1 MLCKVRIQ
9 HLGGKGTNLMNKV
22 AENLK
27 EFVVKEDN
35 SRYTG
40 KGYIVGYSHSKDLAE
55 CGGLVNIYL
64 AWSKGILFSGHPVVV
79 TSNKDL
85 KDMLSLVIDDVLT
98 SFPYIV
104 VVQVDYQFRN
114 LSALE
119 HKNSVITRIR
129 DSLALETS
137 SLNIEDLNK
146 ILNEV

>member
-1 MLCKVRIQ
+1 MSKV
-9 HLGGKGTNLMNKV
+9 V
-22 AENLK
+22 ENLK
-27 EFVVKEDN
+27 EFVVKEDT

-40 KGYIVGYSHSKDLAE
+40 KGYIVGYSNSKDLAE
-55 CGGLVNIYL
+55 CDGLVNVYL
-64 AWSKGILFSGHPVVV
+64 GWSKDIIFSGHPVVV

-85 KDMLSLVIDDVLT
+85 KDMLSLVISDVIT

-104 VVQVDYQFRN
+104 VVQVNYQFRN

-119 HKNSVITRIR
+119 HKNNVITRIR
-129 DSLALETS
+129 ESLAFETS

>member
-1 MLCKVRIQ
+1 
-9 HLGGKGTNLMNKV
+9 MNKV
-22 AENLK
+22 VENLK
-27 EFVVKEDN
+27 EFVIKEDV

-55 CGGLVNIYL
+55 SEGLVNIYL
-64 AWSKGILFSGHPVVV
+64 GWSEDIIFSGHPIVV

-85 KDMLSLVIDDVLT
+85 KDMLSLVMSDVLT

-114 LSALE
+114 LSELR
-119 HKNSVITRIR
+119 HNNSVITRIR
-129 DSLALETS
+129 NSVAFKTS
-137 SLNIEDLNK
+137 SLNIKELSK

>member
-1 MLCKVRIQ
+1 
-9 HLGGKGTNLMNKV
+9 MNKV

-27 EFVVKEDN
+27 EFVVKEDT

-40 KGYIVGYSHSKDLAE
+40 KGYIVGYSNSKDLAE

-64 AWSKGILFSGHPVVV
+64 GWSGCTIFSGHPIVVA
-79 TSNKDL
+79 SNKDL
-85 KDMLSLVIDDVLT
+85 KDMFNLILGEVLT

-129 DSLALETS
+129 DSLSFETS
-137 SLNIEDLNK
+137 SLNIKDLNK

>member
-1 MLCKVRIQ
+1 
-9 HLGGKGTNLMNKV
+9 MNRV
-22 AENLK
+22 VENLK
-27 EFVVKEDN
+27 EFVVKEDT

-40 KGYIVGYSHSKDLAE
+40 KGYIVGYSNSKDLAE
-55 CGGLVNIYL
+55 SEGLVNVYL
-64 AWSKGILFSGHPVVV
+64 GWSEDIIFSGHPIVV
-79 TSNKDL
+79 TSYKDL
-85 KDMLSLVIDDVLT
+85 KDMLSLVISDVIT

-129 DSLALETS
+129 DSLDFETS
-137 SLNIEDLNK
+137 SLNIKDLNK

>member
-1 MLCKVRIQ
+1 M
-9 HLGGKGTNLMNKV
+9 
-22 AENLK
+22 
-27 EFVVKEDN
+27 
-35 SRYTG
+35 
-40 KGYIVGYSHSKDLAE
+40 AE
-55 CGGLVNIYL
+55 CEGLVNVYL
-64 AWSKGILFSGHPVVV
+64 GWSKDIIFSGHPVVV

-85 KDMLSLVIDDVLT
+85 KDMLSLVISDVLT

-104 VVQVDYQFRN
+104 LVQVDYQFRN

-129 DSLALETS
+129 DSLAFETN